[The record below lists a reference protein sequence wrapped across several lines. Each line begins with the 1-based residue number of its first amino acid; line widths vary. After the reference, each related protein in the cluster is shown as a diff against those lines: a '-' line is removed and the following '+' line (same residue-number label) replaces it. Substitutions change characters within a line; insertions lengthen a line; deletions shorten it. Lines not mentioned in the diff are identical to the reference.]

1 MNKFFQFYV
10 IVDKYGDVHD
20 TYADK
25 KEANHYY
32 YLLNGKAEGLAAR
45 AAVSKDAAAQEVAVY
60 ANTRKPALRLAK
72 NEF

>member
-20 TYADK
+20 TYVNK

-32 YLLNGKAEGLAAR
+32 SLRSANTKCMAVKAS
-45 AAVSKDAAAQEVAVY
+45 VSKYEDSQELAVY
-60 ANTRKPALRLAK
+60 VNTMK
-72 NEF
+72 

>member
-1 MNKFFQFYV
+1 MNKFYSFYA

-32 YLLNGKAEGLAAR
+32 FLLNGRKEGMTIKAGA
-45 AAVSKDAAAQEVAVY
+45 SKCEDSQELAVY
-60 ANTRKPALRLAK
+60 ANTMKEALRLAK
-72 NEF
+72 NKF

>member
-10 IVDKYGDVHD
+10 IVDKHGDVHD

-25 KEANHYY
+25 NEANHYY
-32 YLLNGKAEGLAAR
+32 YLLNGKAEGLAVK
-45 AAVSKDAAAQEVAVY
+45 AAISKDEDSQELAVY
-60 ANTRKPALRLAK
+60 ANTMKEALRLAK

>member
-1 MNKFFQFYV
+1 MNKFYQFYV

-20 TYADK
+20 TYANK

-32 YLLNGKAEGLAAR
+32 SLLNGKTEGMAVK
-45 AAVSKDAAAQEVAVY
+45 AAVSKDEDSQEFAVY
-60 ANTRKPALRLAK
+60 ANTMKEALRLAK

>member
-1 MNKFFQFYV
+1 MNKFYQFYV

-20 TYADK
+20 TYANK

-32 YLLNGKAEGLAAR
+32 SLLNGKTEGLAVK
-45 AAVSKDAAAQEVAVY
+45 AAVSKDEDSQEFAVY
-60 ANTRKPALRLAK
+60 ANTIKEALKLAK

>member
-1 MNKFFQFYV
+1 MNRFYQFYV

-32 YLLNGKAEGLAAR
+32 SLLNGKAEGMAVK
-45 AAVSKDAAAQEVAVY
+45 AAVSKDEDSQEFAVY
-60 ANTRKPALRLAK
+60 ADTMKEALKLAK